1 MSLVNE
7 QREVRIRVS
16 PLREF
21 LSALRG
27 TLRLGKREYSVCF
40 VNDRK
45 MRQYNRRHRGKDR
58 STDVLAFPW
67 QDHGNG
73 FPSTGELSKQAG
85 VTGYLGDIL
94 ISAETARIQAHREG
108 HGLEK
113 EICFLM
119 LHGLLHLV
127 GMDHEKDSG
136 EMVRRE
142 HSLRRLLGLCGDGA
156 RESGARKRKV
166 LR

>member
-1 MSLVNE
+1 MS
-7 QREVRIRVS
+7 R
-16 PLREF
+16 LREF

-27 TLRLGKREYSVCF
+27 SLRLGKREYSVCF

-45 MRQYNRRHRGKDR
+45 MRQYNRRYRGKDR

-73 FPSTGELSKQAG
+73 FPSAGELAKRAG
-85 VTGYLGDIL
+85 VAGYLGDIL
-94 ISAETARIQAHREG
+94 ISAETARIQARREG

-119 LHGLLHLV
+119 LHGLLHLM

-136 EMVRRE
+136 EMARRE
-142 HSLRRLLGLCGDGA
+142 HSLRRLLGLCGGEARETGA
-156 RESGARKRKV
+156 RLRRV

>member
-45 MRQYNRRHRGKDR
+45 MRQYNRRYRGKDH

-85 VTGYLGDIL
+85 MTGYLGDIL
-94 ISAETARIQAHREG
+94 ISAETARIQARREG

-136 EMVRRE
+136 EMARRE
-142 HSLRRLLGLCGDGA
+142 HSLRRLLGLCGDGV
-156 RESGARKRKV
+156 RESGARKRRV